1 MNAVT
6 ANALRTLLFAFPLL
20 AEFRAARWTIA
31 ITACVFGILGTTFAF
46 VVKPQYRAQVTL
58 MPVENKGIQGL
69 TGQLGALGGLAGL
82 AGVNLGD
89 SNKVEPLAVLS
100 SREFVRSFIADEK
113 LTTVL
118 LADKWDAKRGKWKD
132 EGPDQPDIRDAVE
145 FFTKSVRKVGEDR
158 KAGLVSLTI
167 EWTNATEAARW
178 ANLMARRVNVQMRDR
193 AVDRAS
199 RSIEYLRGELDAT
212 NQVALQQSISRLIE
226 TQMQDMMAARGN
238 AEYAFRVIDSAHVPK
253 KRFFPKRTLII
264 LGATLIGGF
273 LACAWVT
280 LTRAPR
286 AAPNDAGSF
295 TA

>member
-1 MNAVT
+1 MT
-6 ANALRTLLFAFPLL
+6 ANALQTLLFAFPLL
-20 AEFRAARWTIA
+20 VEFRAARWTIA
-31 ITACVFGILGTTFAF
+31 ITACVFGVLGATFAF

-58 MPVENKGIQGL
+58 MPVENKGIGGL
-69 TGQLGALGGLAGL
+69 ASQLGALGGLAGL

-100 SREFVRSFIADEK
+100 SREFVRSFIEDEK

-118 LADKWDAKRGKWKD
+118 LADKWNAKAGKWKD

-158 KAGLVSLTI
+158 KAGLVILTI

-178 ANLMARRVNVQMRDR
+178 ANLMANRVNVQTRDR
-193 AVDRAS
+193 AVDKAS
-199 RSIEYLRGELDAT
+199 RSIEYLRGEFEVT
-212 NQVALQQSISRLIE
+212 NQVALQQTISRLIE
-226 TQMQDMMAARGN
+226 TQMQDMMVARGN
-238 AEYAFRVIDSAHVPK
+238 PEYAFRVIDPARVPK

-264 LGATLIGGF
+264 LGATLIGAL
-273 LACAWVT
+273 LACAWVS
-280 LTRAPR
+280 LARAPR
-286 AAPNDAGSF
+286 AASSATGSF